1 MYQYAEEKL
10 KKDLEKEEIKKNQKE
25 QELQEIK
32 DKLDCIT
39 SYDILDNQQ
48 FNNIGLAIACI
59 PLGCLFLSPGVYALV
74 KSLFMSSSLGIKLLI
89 IITGLMGAGFLW
101 VGKYYVKEWVSTAKQ
116 MKTLKQKGVKKFK
129 KQISELFDKK
139 LTLEKEAST
148 IQSKMDKII
157 EVLNHID
164 FFKETVNDPFY
175 QADTKE
181 EYESALENNNL
192 NLLEDDT
199 VIPENHD
206 KPKRKELISTN
217 S

>member
-48 FNNIGLAIACI
+48 FNNIGLAIASI
-59 PLGCLFLSPGVYALV
+59 PLGCVFLSPIVYALV
-74 KSLFMSSSLGIKLLI
+74 KSVFISLSLGLKLII
-89 IITGLMGAGFLW
+89 IITGLIGMCGLW
-101 VGKYYVKEWVSTAKQ
+101 IGKYYIKEWVSTAKE
-116 MKTLKQKGVKKFK
+116 MKSLKQKGVKQFK
-129 KQISELFDKK
+129 KQISELLDKK
-139 LTLEKEAST
+139 LTLEKESSI
-148 IQSKMDKII
+148 IQGKMNKII

-181 EYESALENNNL
+181 EYESALENSNL
-192 NLLEDDT
+192 DLLEDDT
-199 VIPENHD
+199 VISENHD
-206 KPKRKELISTN
+206 NPKIKELISSN